1 MISMQ
6 LPTDSATYQ
15 KQLQIGARDHFN
27 IGDINEATCLKIC
40 QLSNTMIRFATDC
53 AILPTNII
61 LPAGL
66 LLS

>member
-6 LPTDSATYQ
+6 LPTNSATYQ
-15 KQLQIGARDHFN
+15 KQLQIGARDHYN

-40 QLSNTMIRFATDC
+40 QLRNTMIRFATDC